1 MQPRHAV
8 VKNGRLTLDEPTD
21 LPEGHV
27 VLLIPL
33 DELLAEA
40 GIGEGVEDV
49 EDVEGDDD
57 AEDSDEAPEI
67 AFRFVAPPRQWR
79 EPKKIGAQ
87 ALLDEIRSLE

>member
-21 LPEGHV
+21 LPEGRV

-33 DELLAEA
+33 EELLAEA
-40 GIGEGVEDV
+40 GID
-49 EDVEGDDD
+49 GDDD
-57 AEDSDEAPEI
+57 DSDEEPQDV
-67 AFRFVAPPRQWR
+67 AFRFVPAPHAWR

>member
-49 EDVEGDDD
+49 AADDENVD
-57 AEDSDEAPEI
+57 ETDEAPEI

>member
-40 GIGEGVEDV
+40 GIDA
-49 EDVEGDDD
+49 GDD
-57 AEDSDEAPEI
+57 EGTYEDEAPEV
-67 AFRFVAPPRQWR
+67 AFRFVPPPREWR

>member
-21 LPEGHV
+21 LPEGRV

-40 GIGEGVEDV
+40 GIDA
-49 EDVEGDDD
+49 GDDD
-57 AEDSDEAPEI
+57 EGAYEDEAPEV
-67 AFRFVAPPRQWR
+67 AFRFVPPPPQWR

-87 ALLDEIRSLE
+87 ALLDEIRSIE